1 MADSFASRA
10 ELRALVGAGSGDAT
24 DNRLDMTLIAA
35 TRWVRYRVGD
45 DVADDDD
52 ELEAPYT
59 VTVVETTPAKKAATL
74 AAATRF
80 WKAPDVPFGVA
91 SFGEY
96 AIGVKVSIPEA
107 DVLLFGQRTDW
118 GFA

>member
-1 MADSFASRA
+1 MTDVYASRT
-10 ELRALVGAGSGDAT
+10 ELRALVGAGSGDAL
-24 DNRLDMTLIAA
+24 DARLDMTLIAA

-45 DVADDDD
+45 DVADGDDD
-52 ELEAPYT
+52 LTAPYDLD
-59 VTVVETTPAKKAATL
+59 VIATTPAKKAATL

-91 SFGEY
+91 FGGEY
-96 AIGVKVSIPEA
+96 GISIKTSIPEA